1 MNITILN
8 IVDALFAIN
17 EQYPIGDK
25 KSIQILELT
34 TKRPE
39 KFGEKVESILNINR
53 SDLVSK
59 TKELRNLFEQT
70 VSLTNGTYYPYF
82 IL

>member
-1 MNITILN
+1 
-8 IVDALFAIN
+8 VDALFAIN
-17 EQYPIGDK
+17 ELYPIGYK
-25 KSIQILELT
+25 KSIQILERT

-39 KFGEKVESILNINR
+39 KFGEKVESILNINKG
-53 SDLVSK
+53 DLVSK
-59 TKELRNLFEQT
+59 AKELRNLFEQT